1 MASFQNYIFPESLE
15 DAYEL
20 LQANRRNAVIGGN
33 GWLALGRQ
41 KLHTA
46 IDLSRLGLGQIRVG
60 PAYVEIGAMA
70 TLRQLER
77 ELPGSLLACCVKPI
91 AGVQFRNL
99 ATVGGSLYSRFGFSD
114 PVTALMAMDTTVLLH
129 RQGDVPIA
137 DFVWQKPSRD
147 IVLGCRVENNGRR
160 AAYQSLRLSATDLP
174 VLTVAVS
181 RLGSDWRV
189 VVGARPGKATLAEE
203 ASRLL
208 SEGKADAGTAASAAA
223 EELSFG
229 SNMRGSGSYRRQ
241 IAQVLI
247 ARAIEQLHGEGG
259 LAIC

>member
-15 DAYEL
+15 DAYKL

-46 IDLSRLGLGQIRVG
+46 IDLSRLGLDQIRVG

-114 PVTALMAMDTTVLLH
+114 PITALMAMDTTVILH

-147 IVLGCRVENNGRR
+147 IVLGCRIENNGRR

-174 VLTVAVS
+174 ALTVAVS

-189 VVGARPGKATLAEE
+189 VVGRGQEKPRWQGKHPASFPRGKRTPLPRLPRRRRNFPLARTCG
-203 ASRLL
+203 
-208 SEGKADAGTAASAAA
+208 AAA
-223 EELSFG
+223 
-229 SNMRGSGSYRRQ
+229 
-241 IAQVLI
+241 AT
-247 ARAIEQLHGEGG
+247 GG
-259 LAIC
+259 RSLRS

>member
-15 DAYEL
+15 DAYKL

-46 IDLSRLGLGQIRVG
+46 IDLSRLGLDQIRVG

-114 PVTALMAMDTTVLLH
+114 PITALMAMDTTVILH

-147 IVLGCRVENNGRR
+147 IVLGCRIENNGRR

-174 VLTVAVS
+174 ALTVAVS
-181 RLGSDWRV
+181 RLDRAGIRLARCGW
-189 VVGARPGKATLAEE
+189 GAARK
-203 ASRLL
+203 SH
-208 SEGKADAGTAASAAA
+208 AG
-223 EELSFG
+223 
-229 SNMRGSGSYRRQ
+229 RGSIPPPFRGESGRRYRGFHGGGGTFLWLEHAGQRRLP
-241 IAQVLI
+241 A
-247 ARAIEQLHGEGG
+247 ADRSGPDRAGN
-259 LAIC
+259 